1 MTELAIHE
9 VRRNFSDAINRVAY
23 AKERL
28 VLKRRGKGIAA
39 IVPIEDLQLIEAV
52 EDRLDVKLTRKA
64 LADARRKGEKPIP
77 IEQLKKEL
85 GL

>member
-1 MTELAIHE
+1 MPELAIHQ

-28 VLKRRGKGIAA
+28 VLTRRGKGVVA
-39 IVPIEDLQLIEAV
+39 IVPIEDLELVEAV
-52 EDRLDVKLTRKA
+52 EDRLDVRLTRKA

-77 IEQLKKEL
+77 IERLKKEL